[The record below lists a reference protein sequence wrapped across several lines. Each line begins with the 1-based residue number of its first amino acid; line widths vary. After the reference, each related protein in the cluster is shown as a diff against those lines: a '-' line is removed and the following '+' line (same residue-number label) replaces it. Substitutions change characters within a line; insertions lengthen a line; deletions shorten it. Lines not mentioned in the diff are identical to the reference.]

1 MLTATEVASKA
12 LPIDW
17 IDLAKVSNK
26 LLDQFDSYF
35 KRTK

>member
-1 MLTATEVASKA
+1 MLTAPEIASKA

-17 IDLAKVSNK
+17 IDLAKVSDK

-35 KRTK
+35 KKK